1 MARLSTLLFALTLLL
16 AWGRAHAAPPF
27 PPSGS
32 TPSGS
37 TVPPQPPHRI
47 FLPLVRKPGSRVLLA
62 AAHIDSAVSGERDE
76 GILLWNLGP
85 ASQPLAGW
93 RIRGNGRTAT
103 FPLTTTLTLAPG
115 QQLWC
120 AREAQAFAQTFG
132 FAPGCE
138 WGADTDPQALDLT
151 GSRPALT
158 NHGGEIQ
165 ILDSS
170 GRVVD
175 ALLYGDEALV
185 PQGWTGPAA
194 QLYARGDL
202 PEEGQVWR
210 RKVDPESG
218 LPLDTDR
225 AQDWAGDA
233 QDLAWGRRVY
243 MPGWA
248 LWETSDWRS
257 GEEVAQ
263 ATARVTVAVG
273 PEGLYQ
279 PVAELLAGARER
291 IWLSLYTFEHPEL
304 ATLLAQAAARGVE
317 VRLLLEGGPSGGITE
332 LQRWCLAQIQAAGG
346 QVRYMAAQEGA
357 PRGYRSRYRFLHAKY
372 GVVDGRTAFV
382 SSENFTRD
390 SMPLPGAGVTGRR
403 GVALL
408 TDAAPV
414 VTTLQQI
421 FLQDWAP
428 DRFLDLRPF
437 TPGDPTYG
445 GPAADFLPPSP
456 ATEPLLDSP
465 FAAPVTQ
472 FGEARFQVITSP
484 DASLDPDRGL
494 FALLEQAGPGDQIW
508 VTQLYEHKFWGE
520 PASNPVADPN
530 PRLQA
535 FLEAA
540 RRGAQVRLLLDSFF
554 DDPAGARS
562 NQATVTFLSEAA
574 RREGLDLE
582 ARLGN
587 PTGLGIHAKVVL
599 VKLGAERWSGV
610 GSLNGSEVSYKL
622 NRELLL
628 LTDAPAIHQRLAEVF
643 QWDWE
648 RSSP

>member
-1 MARLSTLLFALTLLL
+1 MARLLPLLFPLILLL
-16 AWGRAHAAPPF
+16 AWAQASPPAL
-27 PPSGS
+27 PTSA
-32 TPSGS
+32 
-37 TVPPQPPHRI
+37 TVPPDPQPQSHRL
-47 FLPLVRKPGSRVLLA
+47 FLPMIQKPGSRVLLA

-76 GILLWNLGP
+76 ALLLWNLGP

-93 RIRGNGRTAT
+93 QIRGNGRTAT

-120 AREAQAFAQTFG
+120 AREAQAFARAFG
-132 FAPGCE
+132 FFPGCE
-138 WGADTDPQALDLT
+138 WGGDTDPQVLDLT
-151 GSRPALT
+151 GSRPVLT
-158 NHGGEIQ
+158 NYGGEIQ
-165 ILDSS
+165 LLDPS
-170 GRVVD
+170 GQVVD
-175 ALLYGDEALV
+175 ALLYGDETFV
-185 PQGWTGPAA
+185 PEGWMGPAA

-210 RKVDPESG
+210 RKLDRASG

-233 QDLAWGRRVY
+233 QDLAWGRRIY

-248 LWETSDWRS
+248 LWERGDWR
-257 GEEVAQ
+257 GVEDENPTAAQ
-263 ATARVTVAVG
+263 VTVAVG

-279 PVAELLAGARER
+279 PIAELLAGAQES

-304 ATLLAQAAARGVE
+304 ATLLAQAAARGVD

-346 QVRYMAAQEGA
+346 QVLYMAIGEGA

-372 GVVDGRTAFV
+372 GLVDGRAAFV

-390 SMPLPGAGVTGRR
+390 SMPLPGAQVAGRR

-414 VTTLQQI
+414 ITELRVL

-428 DRFLDLRPF
+428 DRLLDLRPF
-437 TPGDPTYG
+437 TPGDPVYG
-445 GPAADFLPPSP
+445 GPAEDFVPPTP
-456 ATEPLLDSP
+456 AMEPPLDSP
-465 FAAPVTQ
+465 FQEPVSQ
-472 FGEARFQVITSP
+472 AGAFRFQVVASP
-484 DASLDPDRGL
+484 DESLDPDQGL
-494 FALLEQAGPGDQIW
+494 FALLAQAGPGDRIW
-508 VTQLYEHKFWGE
+508 MTQLYEHKFWGE
-520 PASNPVADPN
+520 PTSNPVADPN

-535 FLEAA
+535 LLDAA

-554 DDPAGARS
+554 DAPDSPRS
-562 NQATVTFLSEAA
+562 NRATVDYLAGVA
-574 RREGLDLE
+574 RQEGLDLE

-587 PTGLGIHAKVVL
+587 PTGLGIHAKVAL
-599 VKLGAERWSGV
+599 VQVGAERWTAV

-622 NRELLL
+622 NREVLL
-628 LTDAPAIHQRLAEVF
+628 LTDAPAIHQRLVEVF

>member
-1 MARLSTLLFALTLLL
+1 MARLTSLLFPLILLL
-16 AWGRAHAAPPF
+16 AWAQAQAAPPAF
-27 PPSGS
+27 PAGA
-32 TPSGS
+32 TI
-37 TVPPQPPHRI
+37 PPDSPPYRL
-47 FLPLVRKPGSRVLLA
+47 FLPLIQKPGSRMLLA
-62 AAHIDSAVSGERDE
+62 AAHIDSAVSGEKDE
-76 GILLWNLGP
+76 ALLLWNLGP

-93 RIRGNGRTAT
+93 QLRGNGRTAT

-115 QQLWC
+115 QRIWC
-120 AREAQAFAQTFG
+120 AREAQAFARTFG
-132 FAPGCE
+132 FSPGCE
-138 WGADTDPQALDLT
+138 WGEDTDPQVLDLT

-158 NHGGEIQ
+158 NHGGEILL
-165 ILDSS
+165 LDPR

-175 ALLYGDEALV
+175 ALLYGDETFV
-185 PQGWTGPAA
+185 PPGWTGPAA

-202 PEEGQVWR
+202 PGEGQVWR
-210 RKVDPESG
+210 RKVDGESG

-248 LWETSDWRS
+248 LWEGEWR
-257 GEEVAQ
+257 GREEIAQ
-263 ATARVTVAVG
+263 ATAQVTVAVG

-279 PVAELLAGARER
+279 PIADLLAGAQES

-304 ATLLAQAAARGVE
+304 AGLLAQAAARGVD

-346 QVRYMAAQEGA
+346 QVLYMAVAEGA

-372 GVVDGRTAFV
+372 GLVDGRVAFV

-390 SMPLPGAGVTGRR
+390 SMPLPGAGVAGRR

-414 VTTLQQI
+414 IAALQEG
-421 FLQDWAP
+421 FLRDWAP

-437 TPGDPTYG
+437 TPDDPVYG
-445 GPAADFLPPSP
+445 GPAEDFTPPPP
-456 ATEPLLDSP
+456 ATEPPLDSP
-465 FAAPVTQ
+465 FLEPVSQ
-472 FGEARFQVITSP
+472 AGAFRFQVIASP

-494 FALLEQAGPGDQIW
+494 FALLARAGPGDRIW
-508 VTQLYEHKFWGE
+508 LTQLYEHKFWGE
-520 PASNPVADPN
+520 PTSNPVADPN

-535 FLEAA
+535 LLDAA
-540 RRGAQVRLLLDSFF
+540 RRGAQVRLLLDGFF
-554 DDPAGARS
+554 DAPDSPRS
-562 NQATVTFLSEAA
+562 NQATVDYLAEMA
-574 RREGLDLE
+574 RQEGLDLE

-587 PTGLGIHAKVVL
+587 PTGLGIHAKVAL
-599 VKLGAERWSGV
+599 VQVGAERWTAV

-622 NRELLL
+622 NREVLL
-628 LTDAPAIHQRLAEVF
+628 LTDAPAIHQRLQELF